1 MRRAGAKAR
10 LSSPL
15 WGGVGGGGGAE
26 GTAEPRPAPPPPLTP
41 PRKGEGKPAP
51 LSRPSLGRGKCARA
65 ALALLCLALS
75 LQPAPAQ
82 QRPARPA
89 PAKEAP
95 KEPAPP
101 ADLPAPY
108 DRDLMRMSEIV
119 GALAFLRG
127 LCSSPDA
134 AEWPARMK
142 ALIEAE
148 GVTPARRD
156 RLAGAYNRGY
166 RGYALTYRVCTPAAH
181 EAAGRYVAEGD
192 RLSHALAGRFGG

>member
-1 MRRAGAKAR
+1 MR
-10 LSSPL
+10 LP
-15 WGGVGGGGGAE
+15 VI
-26 GTAEPRPAPPPPLTP
+26 
-41 PRKGEGKPAP
+41 
-51 LSRPSLGRGKCARA
+51 
-65 ALALLCLALS
+65 LCLAAALTG
-75 LQPAPAQ
+75 PALAQ
-82 QRPARPA
+82 QQRGTRAVPA

-95 KEPAPP
+95 KEVTPP
-101 ADLPAPY
+101 ADVPAPY
-108 DRDLMRMSEIV
+108 DRDLLRMSEII

-127 LCSSPDA
+127 LCAAPDA

-142 ALIEAE
+142 ALIESE

-181 EAAGRYVAEGD
+181 EAAARYVSEGD